1 MTTETEDGIAL
12 IKQMGF
18 DADLARNLIE
28 IVKISVAAG
37 REEAIEECVKAARDG
52 FEKTMENYVLI
63 GPSGMAMQMIN
74 SIKALRT

>member
-12 IKQMGF
+12 IKRMGF
-18 DADLARNLIE
+18 DANLAKNLIE

-37 REEAIEECVKAARDG
+37 REEAIEECVKAACDG
-52 FEKTMENYVLI
+52 FEKAMENYVLI